1 MKTATPSIVSKWEE
15 TKTPIRICLG
25 KFGFNDLDQLSEP
38 SRKKKLVFETNP
50 MPIPK
55 FVPFGDE
62 KVAQRIGVAKGKLTS
77 PTDLDQHNDEVASLF
92 GNEP

>member
-1 MKTATPSIVSKWEE
+1 
-15 TKTPIRICLG
+15 
-25 KFGFNDLDQLSEP
+25 
-38 SRKKKLVFETNP
+38 